1 MTIAGSKAE
10 EYVQKINRL
19 YDIHLERELRH
30 VEDERR
36 FYLKTFRTEFK
47 LVIEKRQKIR
57 NKAKEYR
64 RLRVLKNQ
72 EISAPEGFR
81 EGNEEIFI
89 TEVGTNSPEVKNCY
103 LFIQELKLVGFCM
116 ICGKEQSLET
126 FNVRVI

>member
-1 MTIAGSKAE
+1 MTTASSKTE

-30 VEDERR
+30 LEDERR

-47 LVIEKRQKIR
+47 LVIEKREKIK

-81 EGNEEIFI
+81 GDNEELFI
-89 TEVGTNSPEVKNCY
+89 TEVGTNSPEV
-103 LFIQELKLVGFCM
+103 
-116 ICGKEQSLET
+116 
-126 FNVRVI
+126 

>member
-19 YDIHLERELRH
+19 YDLHLARELRH
-30 VEDERR
+30 LEDERR

-89 TEVGTNSPEVKNCY
+89 TEVGTNSSEVLSFHSGVKTG
-103 LFIQELKLVGFCM
+103 GFLYDLWQR
-116 ICGKEQSLET
+116 ESDLND
-126 FNVRVI
+126 FLSRNF

>member
-1 MTIAGSKAE
+1 MTIASSKAE

-30 VEDERR
+30 LEDERR

-81 EGNEEIFI
+81 DGNEEIFI
-89 TEVGTNSPEVKNCY
+89 TEVGTNSPEV
-103 LFIQELKLVGFCM
+103 
-116 ICGKEQSLET
+116 
-126 FNVRVI
+126 

>member
-1 MTIAGSKAE
+1 MEDNRRNRENSVLELFWIMTIASSKAE

-19 YDIHLERELRH
+19 YDIHLERELH
-30 VEDERR
+30 HLEDERR

-81 EGNEEIFI
+81 EGNEERYSSPRLGQTAPKFKTVIF
-89 TEVGTNSPEVKNCY
+89 S
-103 LFIQELKLVGFCM
+103 FR
-116 ICGKEQSLET
+116 S
-126 FNVRVI
+126 

>member
-1 MTIAGSKAE
+1 MEDDRRNRENTVLELFWIMTIAGSKAE

-30 VEDERR
+30 LEDERR

-64 RLRVLKNQ
+64 RLRVLNNQ
-72 EISAPEGFR
+72 EISASEGFR

-89 TEVGTNSPEVKNCY
+89 TEVGTNRPEV
-103 LFIQELKLVGFCM
+103 
-116 ICGKEQSLET
+116 
-126 FNVRVI
+126 